1 MTPLAIKSRIPAPTD
16 ASASHDSA
24 VDRLSIDQVRDIGGW
39 LTSTLPACGAEF
51 IVLLVPSGTGEFEVV
66 ASAGEAPVPAVG
78 ERVSG
83 GEGSLCGYATVH
95 SGTILFDDIG
105 ATERFRGAH
114 MATECGAVSSMVVA
128 LRRKDTTTG
137 VLSVHARR
145 PRAFTDKAASRLEQA
160 AESIAVRLTYA

>member
-1 MTPLAIKSRIPAPTD
+1 MTPIAITSRTPAPTD
-16 ASASHDSA
+16 ASVSHGSA
-24 VDRLSIDQVRDIGGW
+24 VARLSIDQVRDISGW
-39 LTSTLPACGAEF
+39 LTSTLTACDAEF
-51 IVLLVPSGTGEFEVV
+51 IVLLVPAGTGEFEVV

-78 ERVSG
+78 VRVGG

-114 MATECGAVSSMVVA
+114 MATECGAISSVVVA
-128 LRRKDTTTG
+128 LRRKDTITG

-145 PRAFTDKAASRLEQA
+145 PRAFTGKAAGRLEQVA
-160 AESIAVRLTYA
+160 DSIAVRLTYA